1 MAVSDY
7 CAFIPLVAENFGHA
21 LAEVAVGVE
30 IAARRLWIGIEDLQ
44 AMELI

>member
-7 CAFIPLVAENFGHA
+7 CAFIPLVVEHFGHSIT
-21 LAEVAVGVE
+21 EVAVGVE

-44 AMELI
+44 TMELI

>member
-1 MAVSDY
+1 VD
-7 CAFIPLVAENFGHA
+7 ENFGHTIT
-21 LAEVAVGVE
+21 EVAVGVE